1 MGVITISGKNF
12 SKSFRNAKFTM
23 EHLLEHHPQGTG
35 NHTQTLNVW
44 HRHLADKNHG
54 RCMYIYIY
62 VDLGYFQYIKTR
74 GKILEKGSKY
84 TRWAPS
90 SVNGVMGPFAKFF
103 LLTMV
108 KNHHLF
114 FHLFVRPDSR
124 GERVIPLLHPGR
136 FTNGT

>member
-1 MGVITISGKNF
+1 MPNSPWNICLNIIHKALAIIPKHLMYGTAIWRIK
-12 SKSFRNAKFTM
+12 TM
-23 EHLLEHHPQGTG
+23 
-35 NHTQTLNVW
+35 VD
-44 HRHLADKNHG
+44 A
-54 RCMYIYIY
+54 CIYIY